1 MEIYPAIDLR
11 GGSVVR
17 LEQGDFDR
25 ETTYGK
31 DPLGVAEGYFEA
43 GASWIHV
50 VDLDAART
58 GVPAHLD
65 VISDIATRVGVS
77 VQAGG
82 GVRSREAAVRL
93 LDTGAERIV
102 IGTAAVE
109 QPDLVAELCDEYP
122 GRVAVGLDARGRDV
136 ATRGWETGSGSDL
149 LMLAEQFSQLDI
161 GAFVVTEIGRDGTL
175 SGPDLEQLAS
185 VLEVTDKPVI
195 ASGGVGTLE
204 HIAALRELAAD
215 GRALAGVVVGKAL
228 YSGRFTLSEALA
240 VANPAS

>member
-1 MEIYPAIDLR
+1 MDIYPAIDLR

-17 LEQGDFDR
+17 LVQGDFDR
-25 ETTYGK
+25 ETSYGK
-31 DPLGVAEGYFEA
+31 DPLGVAEGYLEA

-50 VDLDAART
+50 VDLDAARS

-65 VISDIATRVGVS
+65 VISDIATRVGVA

-109 QPDLVAELCDEYP
+109 HPELVAELCDEYP

-136 ATRGWETGSGSDL
+136 ATRGWETGTGADL
-149 LMLAEQFSQLDI
+149 LLLAEQFSQLEV
-161 GAFVVTEIGRDGTL
+161 GALVVTEIGRDGTL

-185 VLEVTDKPVI
+185 VLEVSDRPVI
-195 ASGGVGTLE
+195 ASGGVGSLE
-204 HIAALRELAAD
+204 HLAALRELQAN
-215 GRALAGVVVGKAL
+215 GRGLAGVIVGKAL
-228 YSGRFTLSEALA
+228 YSGRFSLAEALA
-240 VANPAS
+240 IANPS